1 MNIMARASLF
11 LRKFVLGSHAPYS
24 ELSTLGKLNRLIWL
38 SGKRFAVDQ
47 HSQRAVAL
55 TYYTLFAIV
64 PVAALCFG
72 IAKGF
77 SLQDRFESV
86 LEEKLANHREVF
98 NWITQF
104 ADTTLEQAQG
114 GVVAGAGVI
123 VLIWTVMW
131 LATNIEKAFNSIWN
145 LPPRRNLFRRLSDYL
160 SILVVTPILLVVLS
174 SAGPVLRKTLDE
186 ILQRLPLLHSEGV
199 QLVAFSVEFFPVVMV
214 CAIFTLIYFL
224 VPNTKVRIGS
234 ALLAGVTAGLLFQL
248 LQDGFLFLQGHLF
261 RYNKIYGSFAVL
273 PLFLIW
279 LQWSWQIALFG
290 AELAFVH
297 QRIGTGLFENND
309 RLELSLQLRREYQ
322 LAILRQVY
330 SEFEAGR
337 GAVPENLL
345 QSALEMPQV
354 LLENL
359 LRELIDA
366 GLLHPVE
373 DNEPRISYAPSLPPD
388 RLTVADVY
396 DRLAEQG
403 RIQADDTQHAV
414 LDGVVRTAA
423 ALREACHNHPANRLV
438 KDL

>member
-1 MNIMARASLF
+1 MEKPRKKPRGPAFWCAFGRA
-11 LRKFVLGSHAPYS
+11 AAQ
-24 ELSTLGKLNRLIWL
+24 
-38 SGKRFAVDQ
+38 FA
-47 HSQRAVAL
+47 A
-55 TYYTLFAIV
+55 
-64 PVAALCFG
+64 VAALAALLLPG
-72 IAKGF
+72 GRTA
-77 SLQDRFESV
+77 LPEDPAA
-86 LEEKLANHREVF
+86 LAR
-98 NWITQF
+98 T
-104 ADTTLEQAQG
+104 
-114 GVVAGAGVI
+114 
-123 VLIWTVMW
+123 
-131 LATNIEKAFNSIWN
+131 
-145 LPPRRNLFRRLSDYL
+145 
-160 SILVVTPILLVVLS
+160 
-174 SAGPVLRKTLDE
+174 
-186 ILQRLPLLHSEGV
+186 
-199 QLVAFSVEFFPVVMV
+199 
-214 CAIFTLIYFL
+214 
-224 VPNTKVRIGS
+224 

-248 LQDGFLFLQGHLF
+248 LQDGFLFLQGYLF

-403 RIQADDTQHAV
+403 RIQPDDTQHAV